1 MEFHEFPHMT
11 QFKHFIHHNFTQNLP
26 ALIIPGESSECMWM
40 LSKHCEISLIHASL
54 SCAVG
59 ATRWIECLCPDFPST
74 IILKSRLFA
83 LTGSLTLKLLFCVVA
98 EQSDSS
104 SSLPDSLGSSISV
117 ASTSGIFPTSGSK
130 CRRPAEVLWDLWKR
144 LKI

>member
-1 MEFHEFPHMT
+1 
-11 QFKHFIHHNFTQNLP
+11 
-26 ALIIPGESSECMWM
+26 MWI

-54 SCAVG
+54 SWAVG

-130 CRRPAEVLWDLWKR
+130 WRRPAEVLG
-144 LKI
+144 KILIRYMKVGCHVWASKCLNTAFNLIRVFRIFENLIFHFSGT